1 MSWIFIAL
9 SAYLILAFANLLDK
23 FLVDQVVKSSRAYAF
38 IVCVF
43 GLLVFLLA
51 PWFLSWP
58 GWGLFFGDLMAG
70 AIFALAIWFLF
81 EALYRGEASRI
92 LILVG
97 GLTPVFSILFSLLFF
112 KEHFSAWQFLGFL
125 FLLIGIL
132 IVAFLPVQR
141 SYASRVFNK
150 LRLTQE
156 IKIGGFGFAVLAALA
171 YSTYFLSTKFL
182 YSTQPFLSVFMWNR
196 LGAALLVILFLIS
209 KSERRIIISQF
220 YKSASRRNQVLV
232 FFNQLL
238 GSLGFLLQNYAIFLG
253 SVALVN
259 ALQGAQYAF
268 LLIIGTGLALLSPKL
283 LKETF
288 SWPVF
293 FKKLSAVVIIGLG
306 LYCIIN

>member
-58 GWGLFFGDLMAG
+58 GWGLFFGNLLAG
-70 AIFALAIWFLF
+70 GIFALAIWFLF

-97 GLTPVFSILFSLLFF
+97 GLTPVFSILFSWLFF
-112 KEHFSAWQFLGFL
+112 KEHFSALQFLGFL
-125 FLLIGIL
+125 FLLMGIL

-156 IKIGGFGFAVLAALA
+156 IKMGGFGFAVLAALA

-209 KSERRIIISQF
+209 RSERRIIISQF
-220 YKSASRRNQVLV
+220 YKSSSHRNQILV